1 MPTIFNS
8 TPANKDSS
16 DKRRLEEEKGFFGG
30 STFVF
35 VLISLFC
42 LVSIILAAYN
52 AIIKETDLG
61 YTMLII
67 AGSLYVIQSSFV
79 NYVYLDIMNVLFY
92 IIQKLCNGS
101 SITCCPLASVFMVKE
116 TDDNPL

>member
-92 IIQKLCNGS
+92 IIRTPYFVNLLE
-101 SITCCPLASVFMVKE
+101 SIGLSTEGFH
-116 TDDNPL
+116 N